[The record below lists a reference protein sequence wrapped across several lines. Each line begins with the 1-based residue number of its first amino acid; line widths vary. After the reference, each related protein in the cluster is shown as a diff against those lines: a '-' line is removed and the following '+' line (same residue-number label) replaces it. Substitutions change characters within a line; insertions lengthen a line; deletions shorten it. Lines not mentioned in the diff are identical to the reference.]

1 MLLKRR
7 RRIEEDEAFERGQ
20 AELVKRTADMIQSKI
35 DNKIS
40 EKFHEVIQNN
50 VQAQRK
56 LLGDWQMKA
65 MNLAAPAGKG
75 EAVLEGIDSKK
86 EPLLKELANK

>member
-56 LLGDWQMKA
+56 LLGNW
-65 MNLAAPAGKG
+65 
-75 EAVLEGIDSKK
+75 
-86 EPLLKELANK
+86 